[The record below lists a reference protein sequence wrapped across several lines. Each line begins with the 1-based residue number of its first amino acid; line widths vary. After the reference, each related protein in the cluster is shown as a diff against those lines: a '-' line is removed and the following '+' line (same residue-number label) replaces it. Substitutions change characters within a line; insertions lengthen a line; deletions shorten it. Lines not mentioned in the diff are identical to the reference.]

1 MAGTIRIPAVFVRGG
16 TSRAILFR
24 EDALAGFDDRQREAI
39 LLCALGSPDPY
50 GRQVDGLG
58 GGISSLSK
66 AAIIGVRDGDV
77 TFRFAQVDVLQPKAE
92 FSGTCGNISSAV
104 GPFALTEVLVP
115 VPPGSVAVVPVIS
128 TNVGQRFL
136 AHVPLRAGEVE
147 EEGDYEIDGVPGTGA
162 PIALEFLEPGGSR
175 GLGVLPTGRPV
186 ESFRLSDGT
195 SARISIVDVMNP
207 AVFVLAE
214 DVGRRAVEMPQAI
227 DADPG
232 LLARL
237 EEIRCYAAAQF
248 GLDGERSLA
257 IPKVCL
263 VGRPAAYQTSR
274 GRQLSESD
282 TSVLARAISMGQTHR
297 TIPLTMAV
305 CLAAAASIE
314 GTVVHACKRT
324 TDDGPQTTDDGRPTA
339 DGSPS
344 PAHSALSTQHSEH
357 PVRIGHL
364 AGVIDISARVAR
376 RGAEWWVESATA
388 YRTSRRIMEGQVL
401 VPDAV
406 LRGQAWF
413 QADDR
418 RWTVGRGPD
427 TTARGESTLARG
439 ELATDD
445 RRGSTVHRP
454 RSTV

>member
-1 MAGTIRIPAVFVRGG
+1 MAGVTRIPAVFVRGG
-16 TSRAILFR
+16 TSRAVLFR
-24 EDALAGFDDRQREAI
+24 EDALADFDDRQREAI

-66 AAIIGVRDGDV
+66 AAIIGVRDGEV
-77 TFRFAQVDVLQPKAE
+77 TFRFAQVDVLAPKAE
-92 FSGTCGNISSAV
+92 FAGTCGNISSAV
-104 GPFALTEVLVP
+104 GPFALTEGLVP
-115 VPPGSVAVVPVIS
+115 ASPGPVAVVPVIS

-136 AHVPLRAGEVE
+136 AHVLLRDGEVE

-175 GLGVLPTGRPV
+175 GRGVLPTGLPG
-186 ESFRLSDGT
+186 ERLRLRDGT

-214 DVGRRAVEMPQAI
+214 DLGRRGVETPQAI
-227 DADPG
+227 DADAD
-232 LLARL
+232 LLGRL
-237 EEIRCYAAAQF
+237 EEIRRYAATQF

-263 VGRPAAYQTSR
+263 VAPPTGYLTSR
-274 GRQLSESD
+274 GRHLAESD
-282 TSVLARAISMGQTHR
+282 TSLLARAISMGQTHR

-314 GTVVHACKRT
+314 GTVVHACARRDEGSRQWAVGSRGT
-324 TDDGPQTTDDGRPTA
+324 ETLPLSA
-339 DGSPS
+339 DSRRAQSG
-344 PAHSALSTQHSEH
+344 A
-357 PVRIGHL
+357 PVRIGHP
-364 AGVIDISARVAR
+364 AGVIDIAARVAR
-376 RGAEWWVESATA
+376 RGTEWWVESATA

-401 VPDAV
+401 VPNTA
-406 LRGQAWF
+406 LRGRAWF
-413 QADDR
+413 EAGGGP
-418 RWTVGRGPD
+418 WTVDRGTDPL
-427 TTARGESTLARG
+427 AGAESMAERGK
-439 ELATDD
+439 LATGD

-454 RSTV
+454 RSAV